1 VSDLRVVVYGAPDCC
16 LCDDA
21 KAVLRPAAARLGF
34 DLVEVDITGDPRLE
48 AAYRQEIP
56 VVEIDGRKAFK
67 YRVPPAELD
76 RRIQAARV
84 RHEGAQGAAANRGL

>member
-34 DLVEVDITGDPRLE
+34 DLVEIDISGDPQLE

-67 YRVPPAELD
+67 YRVPPTELD
-76 RRIQAARV
+76 RRVQAARL
-84 RHEGAQGAAANRGL
+84 RHTGAQGGTAKGGL